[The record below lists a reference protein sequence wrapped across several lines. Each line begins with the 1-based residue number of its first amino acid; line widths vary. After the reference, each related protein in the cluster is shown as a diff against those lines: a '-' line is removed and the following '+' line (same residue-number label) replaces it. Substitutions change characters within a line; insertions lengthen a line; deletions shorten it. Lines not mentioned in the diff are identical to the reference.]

1 MYEQL
6 PSTGLLCISHF
17 QTCKKNYLVWPQKR
31 QALGAA
37 FSLFPLFKSLI
48 GHRTNLLRSKAP
60 AFVWQI
66 TSRVI
71 RLPSAKIMFL
81 FLMCLMLVRFAHNN
95 NCNLP
100 GSFSR
105 SVRCV
110 STGSVLV
117 GARFC
122 SHHLIGLRWLRERGN
137 LIAVVNLFGIRQRI

>member
-60 AFVWQI
+60 AFVWEI

-81 FLMCLMLVRFAHNN
+81 FLMCLMFVRFAHSN

-100 GSFSR
+100 RFLF
-105 SVRCV
+105 SVR
-110 STGSVLV
+110 
-117 GARFC
+117 A
-122 SHHLIGLRWLRERGN
+122 LRLDRKC
-137 LIAVVNLFGIRQRI
+137 FGGCAFLQSSF